1 MNWRKKTQSEGDR
14 GKIIEKPKSYI
25 VDSEVGRLGVD
36 VFEIRK
42 GSEKVFTTRKDV
54 FPETGSLEAFKTPR
68 LLELFTLFPLDES
81 FRKSTTK
88 LNRVL
93 LREEEEAIEFRTLA
107 NTVEREGELIQEQ
120 MSKKAETILKAHGF
134 SAEGKVLDSNK
145 GWDTGNEQERHT
157 EGSVAIDGGD
167 QHFDED
173 PQSACGEISDNKSK
187 QDTTT
192 DPGNI
197 AEDLVRKAIEEIN
210 AGKEKEL
217 QIDLSE
223 LHEVFEDPELI
234 KANISLDDVLS
245 KKQKESNREKGSP
258 SKEKKEFVKNTVA
271 HLQNGENASYILN
284 ASGIEKTMILV
295 LAFLVHNGSL
305 NQAGQLIFF
314 IDGAAD
320 LRLAIQSLFSD
331 LLSFKIVLDWFHLEK
346 KGKERLSAAM
356 KGKKIRNKVLDH
368 ITPLLW
374 HGKIDA
380 AISYLEGLNKEDIK
394 NQEEI
399 RLLIGYLERNRSYI
413 PCYAL
418 RQKLGL
424 RVSSNRGEKAND
436 LVVSSRQKH
445 NGMSWSTSGS
455 TSLATVTS
463 LHLNG
468 EQANWFLNHDIPFQ
482 FKKRSEDLAA

>member
-1 MNWRKKTQSEGDR
+1 VNWRKKTLSEGDG
-14 GKIIEKPKSYI
+14 GKIVEKPKSYI
-25 VDSEVGRLGVD
+25 VDAEVGRLEVD

-68 LLELFTLFPLDES
+68 LLELFTLFPIDES
-81 FRKSTTK
+81 FRKSATK

-93 LREEEEAIEFRTLA
+93 LRDNEETIQFRTLA

-120 MSKKAETILKAHGF
+120 ISKKAETILKTHGF
-134 SAEGKVLDSNK
+134 SVQGKILDGNK
-145 GWDTGNEQERHT
+145 GWNPANMQ
-157 EGSVAIDGGD
+157 GSHAEESATSESGD
-167 QHFDED
+167 QNFEKD
-173 PQSACGEISDNKSK
+173 PQSALGETSDNNKGQTSVIV
-187 QDTTT
+187 
-192 DPGNI
+192 PGSI
-197 AEDLVRKAIEEIN
+197 EEELIRKAIEELN
-210 AGKEKEL
+210 VGKEKDL

-223 LHEVFEDPELI
+223 LHETFEDPEQI

-245 KKQKESNREKGSP
+245 KKQKESNREKGAP
-258 SKEKKEFVKNTVA
+258 SKDKKEFVKNTVA

-284 ASGIEKTMILV
+284 APGIETIMILV

-305 NQAGQLIFF
+305 NETGQLIFF

-320 LRLAIQSLFSD
+320 LRSAIQSLFLD
-331 LLSFKIVLDWFHLEK
+331 LLPFKIILDWFHLEK
-346 KGKERLSAAM
+346 KCKERLSAAM

-399 RLLIGYLERNRSYI
+399 RLLIGYFERNRSYI

-463 LHLNG
+463 LHLND
-468 EQANWFLNHDIPFQ
+468 EQSYWLVNHDISFQ
-482 FKKRSEDLAA
+482 FKKHSEDLAA